1 MVIYV
6 YWVLVTFFRKGKGN
20 MVFNSGSFLLFFPI
34 VVCVYFL
41 LPKLLKNF
49 WLLLASYYFYMSWD
63 AKYGLLLLGCTLI
76 TYLASLVIEFGQ
88 KKHERKGTVY
98 LVLALLLIFGLL
110 FYFKYINFVLESV
123 QGILGY
129 FGVTLSVPAFDIVL
143 PVGISFFTFQAAG
156 YLIDVY
162 RGDIYAE
169 KNFFRYALFVSFFP
183 QLVAGPIERSKN
195 LLKQLDRGYSFEF
208 ERVREG
214 IYMMLWGFFM
224 KLVIADRAAI
234 LVDQVFNNLQDK
246 PGSAVVLATVLF
258 AFQIYGDFGGY
269 SMIAIGAAKVIGIDL
284 MRNFDSPYF
293 AVSSADFWRRW
304 HVSLNTWFRDY
315 LYIPLGGNRH
325 GVLRK
330 NLNLL
335 IVFLVSGL
343 WHGAN
348 WTYVVWGGINGL
360 YQIIGN
366 LTKGIRDAVRRVLHI
381 REEFFLHRLF
391 QILLTFVMTDFAW
404 MFFRVNSM
412 KDAGEIFRIV
422 RENFQ
427 WDALLGQMKYEW
439 GLNAPNLWVLG
450 GAILLLLLVDGI
462 RCAGVDVK
470 AWILSRNWLIR
481 TVTITVLML
490 LVLVLGVWGNAYD
503 AQSFI
508 YFQF

>member
-1 MVIYV
+1 
-6 YWVLVTFFRKGKGN
+6 

-34 VVCVYFL
+34 VAYLYFIF
-41 LPKLLKNF
+41 PKRLKNL

-76 TYLASLVIEFGQ
+76 TYIASLLIELNQ
-88 KKHERKGTVY
+88 KRGKRKGTGY
-98 LVLALLLIFGLL
+98 LVIALFIIFGLL
-110 FYFKYINFVLESV
+110 VYYKYMNFLLDSL

-129 FGVTLSVPAFDIVL
+129 FGVALSVPAFDIVL

-195 LLKQLDRGYSFEF
+195 LLKQLDQGHSFDF

-214 IYMMLWGFFM
+214 IYLMLWGFFM
-224 KLVIADRAAI
+224 KLVIADRAGI
-234 LVDQVFNNLQDK
+234 LVDQVFNNYQDK

-284 MRNFDSPYF
+284 MRNFDSPYY
-293 AVSSADFWRRW
+293 ATSSADFWRRW

-325 GVLRK
+325 GAFRK

-366 LTKGIRDAVRRVLHI
+366 LTKGIRDGVKKALHI
-381 REEFFLHRLF
+381 REEFFLHRIF
-391 QILLTFVMTDFAW
+391 QILFTFILTDFAW

-412 KDAGEIFRIV
+412 KDAMEILQIV
-422 RENFQ
+422 REDF
-427 WDALLGQMKYEW
+427 DLPALLGNVKYEW
-439 GLNAPNLWVLG
+439 GLNEPNLWVLL
-450 GAILLLLLVDGI
+450 GAILLLMLVDGI
-462 RCAGVDVK
+462 RYLGVNVK
-470 AWILSRNWLIR
+470 EWILARNWLIR
-481 TVTITVLML
+481 TVTVTVLLL
-490 LVLVLGVWGNAYD
+490 LVLVFGVWGNAYD